1 MSKREK
7 DQVVRSGSVPA
18 PGGVPPSEPAE
29 EWLDEADEKGTSG
42 ATGRG
47 SGDAEGDWA
56 EDEPILPATAKRNE
70 SPAWVSWAAGVA
82 GLLFGL
88 LLFRSC

>member
-7 DQVVRSGSVPA
+7 DQEARSGSIPA
-18 PGGVPPSEPAE
+18 SGGVPPGEPAD
-29 EWLDEADEKGTSG
+29 EWLDEAGEKKTSG
-42 ATGRG
+42 TAGRG